1 MKARKTLIRLQKWQV
16 DDKRKRLAELQ
27 SLRESLLLKIQAVDE
42 TVARE
47 QRIVGAS
54 AESANEIGFAYG
66 PFAQAAIWQKNNLQ
80 HSLESLSGQISAAES
95 EVMEA
100 YAALKRQETAAA
112 NQDRRNRIT
121 RERRE
126 QTQSDEQSIGNHLR
140 KSRQ

>member
-27 SLRESLLLKIQAVDE
+27 SLREGLLLKIQAVDE

-47 QRIVGAS
+47 QGIVGAS
-54 AESANEIGFAYG
+54 VESANEIGFSYG

-80 HSLESLSGQISAAES
+80 HSLDSLSGQISAAES

-126 QTQSDEQSIGNHLR
+126 QIQSDEQSIGNHLR
-140 KSRQ
+140 KFRL